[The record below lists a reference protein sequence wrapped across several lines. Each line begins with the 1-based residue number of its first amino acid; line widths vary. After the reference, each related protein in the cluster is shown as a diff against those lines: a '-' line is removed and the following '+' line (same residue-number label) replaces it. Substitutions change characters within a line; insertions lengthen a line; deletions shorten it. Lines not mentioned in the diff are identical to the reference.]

1 MKSKFGTF
9 FCFFGSCFCFM
20 DLPCTSCSR
29 VHFSGDVYV
38 VALLCH
44 MEVSIVMG
52 LSPWLWMVYFMENPS
67 INGWWL
73 GVPPMTM
80 ENPHMFFQT
89 VFCKNAAS
97 LRESIRGSASG
108 NQNFSCIWKSTAD
121 ENQQIWDTA
130 SNNLYDCFIC
140 FSMSTS
146 LEGEQF
152 LPPFPRQALRRS

>member
-1 MKSKFGTF
+1 MSKPSSSHPTNLKSVSKIWPWSNLLASPPLMNVYPWKVNLVLFL
-9 FCFFGSCFCFM
+9 FFGSCFCFM

-73 GVPPMTM
+73 GVPLWLRKPPYCLLLACRTFNDIVWPVTSCHYVHSVWGARPRTI
-80 ENPHMFFQT
+80 NPW
-89 VFCKNAAS
+89 CI
-97 LRESIRGSASG
+97 LR
-108 NQNFSCIWKSTAD
+108 
-121 ENQQIWDTA
+121 
-130 SNNLYDCFIC
+130 
-140 FSMSTS
+140 
-146 LEGEQF
+146 
-152 LPPFPRQALRRS
+152 